1 MAGVKGKLA
10 ALAAA
15 AVATFVAAA
24 AAAQTVQWKMH
35 IVWVPTRPEAVSMK
49 EFADKATELSD
60 GTLKITVYDS
70 GSLGVKDPDMLR
82 ILPDGGVVQVV
93 GLSPAYLSRDVPEL
107 PYALPVGVLPT
118 PEDVLKV
125 QPALDRIYR
134 EIYDRHGIKLVGLV
148 TSPVRTTHVWCREPI
163 NTLAALKGKK
173 LRVWGKF
180 QVDTFAKLGVPAQI
194 IPQNDLYLAMQ
205 TGVVD
210 CAIYPLVFARTVSL
224 QEVVKN
230 VAYLHPY
237 ADPPLGVVV
246 SEKAFKALP
255 AKAQQAVVEAGKWI
269 TQRTSEQLST
279 GVELDQKAA
288 EFARSQG
295 VNLMAEFSK
304 ADQEA
309 YLKASRE
316 IWLTLAKATGAKA
329 VANHDAV
336 LAELEKKN

>member
-1 MAGVKGKLA
+1 MMGARARLASLVAGIAATMLA
-10 ALAAA
+10 GAATA
-15 AVATFVAAA
+15 EP
-24 AAAQTVQWKMH
+24 VQWKMH
-35 IVWVPTRPEAVSMK
+35 IVWVPSRPEATSMK
-49 EFADKATELSD
+49 EFADKATELSA

-70 GSLGVKDPDMLR
+70 GSLGLKDVDMLR
-82 ILPDGGVVQVV
+82 ILPDGGTVQVV

-125 QPALDRIYR
+125 QPALEKIYR
-134 EIYDRHGIKLVGLV
+134 EIYDRHGIRLAGLV

-163 NTLAALKGKK
+163 NTLATLKGKK

-210 CAIYPLVFARTVSL
+210 CAIYPLAFAPTISL

-269 TQRTSEQLST
+269 TKRTADQLAG
-279 GVELDQKAA
+279 GVVLDQQAA
-288 EFARSQG
+288 EKVRPQG
-295 VNLMAEFSK
+295 VNIMAEFPK

-316 IWLTLAKATGAKA
+316 VWLALSKATGAKA

-336 LAELEKKN
+336 MAEIEKK

>member
-1 MAGVKGKLA
+1 MTRIGSRLA
-10 ALAAA
+10 AVALAAA
-15 AVATFVAAA
+15 ASAFAWAAS
-24 AAAQTVQWKMH
+24 AQTAQWKMH
-35 IVWVPTRPEAVSMK
+35 IVWVPSRPEAVSMK
-49 EFADKATELSD
+49 EFADKANELSE

-70 GSLGVKDPDMLR
+70 GSLGLKDPDMLR
-82 ILPDGGVVQVV
+82 ILPEGNAVQVV
-93 GLSPAYLSRDVPEL
+93 GLSPAYLARDVPEL
-107 PYALPVGVLPT
+107 PYTLPVGVLPT

-125 QPALDRIYR
+125 QPALERIYR
-134 EIYDRHGIKLVGLV
+134 EIYDRHGIRLAGLV

-163 NTLAALKGKK
+163 NSLAALRGKK

-180 QVDTFAKLGVPAQI
+180 QVDAFAKLGVPAQI

-210 CAIYPLVFARTVSL
+210 CAIYPLVFARTISL

-269 TQRTSEQLST
+269 TKRTADQLAT
-279 GVELDQKAA
+279 GVELDKQAA
-288 EFARSQG
+288 EHARSQG
-295 VNLMAEFSK
+295 VNLLPEFPK
-304 ADQEA
+304 ADQDQ
-309 YLKASRE
+309 YVKTSRE
-316 IWLTLAKATGAKA
+316 VWTALAKATGAKA

-336 LAELEKKN
+336 LAELEKRH